1 VTSSR
6 HGREASASWIARS
19 AWMIFARDMDHSL
32 WFMGCRLP
40 RGLAI
45 TSSGHLHTQ
54 PSACAISCA
63 VAGVQAR
70 PLIASITVGRL
81 SPVSRMIRS
90 WVPLGD
96 WSISSRSAMPLW

>member
-6 HGREASASWIARS
+6 HGREASASWIASS
-19 AWMIFARDMDHSL
+19 AWMIFARDMGHSF
-32 WFMGCRLP
+32 WFVGCRLP
-40 RGLAI
+40 RGFAI
-45 TSSGHLHTQ
+45 TSSGQRHAQ
-54 PSACAISCA
+54 PSACAISIA

-96 WSISSRSAMPLW
+96 WRISSRSAMPIW